1 MTDSKTRVAPVD
13 QHDREKLVT
22 LLERVSMGDRQAFA
36 ALYHATSRKL
46 YGIVL
51 RILGRESVAE
61 EILQE
66 VYLKIWGSAAS
77 FDPSVASPITWMA
90 AIARN
95 RALDEVRKRQPSMDD
110 DDSTLAS
117 IDDDSLTP
125 SDSTEMT
132 QELERLHRC
141 LQNLVKPRDEMI
153 LLAYLYGYSRDTLA
167 SKYQQPVGTIKTW
180 LHRSLKQLKD
190 CLGT

>member
-1 MTDSKTRVAPVD
+1 MTDSKTRVVPVD
-13 QHDREKLVT
+13 QHDREKLISI
-22 LLERVSMGDRQAFA
+22 LERVSMGDRQAFA

-66 VYLKIWGSAAS
+66 VYLKIWERAAS

-110 DDSTLAS
+110 DSALTS
-117 IDDDSLTP
+117 MDDDSLTP

-141 LQNLVKPRDEMI
+141 LQNLEKPRDEMI
-153 LLAYLYGYSRDTLA
+153 LLAYLYGHSRDTLA